1 MVKTVL
7 DANVLVS
14 AAFGGVPAL
23 AVKMAFLGEV
33 WISGDIKKELLAVSP
48 HLPKRLSQEQLLIW
62 NSALLPLI
70 TKMQLAQVDHH
81 IQLSRDPKD
90 DMYLSLAKAVSAD
103 FLVTG
108 DLDLLSI
115 SKEKLKSAGLERLSI
130 GTPRVFLKKSGRR
143 G

>member
-23 AVKMAFLGEV
+23 AVKMAFEGEV

-48 HLPKRLSQEQLLIW
+48 HLPKRLSQPQLLIW
-62 NSALLPLI
+62 NASLLPLI
-70 TKMQLAQVDHH
+70 SKMHLAQVHEH
-81 IQLSRDPKD
+81 LHLSRDPKD

-115 SKEKLKSAGLERLSI
+115 AKEKLKSAGLERLSI
-130 GTPRVFLKKSGRR
+130 VTPRVFLERAKK
-143 G
+143 